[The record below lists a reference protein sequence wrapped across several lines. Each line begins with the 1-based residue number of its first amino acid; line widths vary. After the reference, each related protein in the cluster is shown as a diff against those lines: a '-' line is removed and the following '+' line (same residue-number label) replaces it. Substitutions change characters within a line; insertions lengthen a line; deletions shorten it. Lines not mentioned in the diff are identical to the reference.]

1 MLDSY
6 LFSMLVGT
14 ALGFLTGL
22 GIGGGSLLMLWLT
35 IIIGMDQA
43 MARIINQ
50 MFFIPAAVISMIFRH
65 RQGKLKL
72 KNIYPAMIAGCA
84 AAGLFTL
91 FFATAKSDALQKAF
105 GVILIIAGLREL
117 FYRPRKFK

>member
-1 MLDSY
+1 MLDSFP
-6 LFSMLVGT
+6 FSMLVGT
-14 ALGFLTGL
+14 VLGFLTGL

-35 IIIGMDQA
+35 IVIGMDQTV
-43 MARIINQ
+43 ARVINQ

-65 RQGKLKL
+65 SQGKLKL

-91 FFATAKSDALQKAF
+91 FFASVKSEALQKAF